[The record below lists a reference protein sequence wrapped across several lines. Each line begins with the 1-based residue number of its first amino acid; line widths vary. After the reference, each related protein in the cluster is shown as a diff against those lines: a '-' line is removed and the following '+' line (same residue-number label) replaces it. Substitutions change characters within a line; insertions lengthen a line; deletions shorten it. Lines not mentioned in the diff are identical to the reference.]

1 MERVV
6 FDPAVL
12 VSALITPVG
21 NPALLW
27 QAVRDNRIEII
38 TSPRLLAELAG
49 VLARPKF
56 RRYVTVEEVHAFVAE
71 VARYGTGLP
80 DPDDPAP
87 VSRDP
92 NDDYL
97 VALARSAAAAALVS
111 GDHDLTEIADA
122 DPPVLTPAAAVAQ
135 LL

>member
-6 FDPAVL
+6 LDPAVL
-12 VSALITPVG
+12 VSAVISPVG
-21 NPALLW
+21 NPAVLW
-27 QAVRDNRIEII
+27 RAVRDQRIEII
-38 TSPRLLAELAG
+38 TSPQLLAELAR

-56 RRYVTVEEVHAFVAE
+56 RRYATVEEVAAFVAE
-71 VARYGTGLP
+71 VARYGISLP
-80 DPDDPAP
+80 DPADPAP

-97 VALARSAAAAALVS
+97 VALARSAAARAVVS
-111 GDHDLTEIADA
+111 GDHDLTEMADA

>member
-6 FDPAVL
+6 LDPAVL
-12 VSALITPVG
+12 VSAVISPAG
-21 NPALLW
+21 NPAVLW
-27 QAVRDNRIEII
+27 RAVRDQRIEII
-38 TSPRLLAELAG
+38 TSPQLLAELAR

-56 RRYVTVEEVHAFVAE
+56 RRYATVEEVEAFVAE
-71 VARYGTGLP
+71 VARYGISLP
-80 DPDDPAP
+80 DPADPAP

-97 VALARSAAAAALVS
+97 VALARSAAARAVVS
-111 GDHDLTEIADA
+111 GDHDLTEMADA